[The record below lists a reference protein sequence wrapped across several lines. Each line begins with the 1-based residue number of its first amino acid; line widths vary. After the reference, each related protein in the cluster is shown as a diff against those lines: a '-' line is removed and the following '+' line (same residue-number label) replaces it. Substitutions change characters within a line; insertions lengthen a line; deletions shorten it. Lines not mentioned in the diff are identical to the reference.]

1 MNSTA
6 RRKAPVEPDT
16 PERKN
21 LWVEGELHQRLKQ
34 RALERRVPLQVLV
47 EEYLSWALQEE
58 QRDRKKKP

>member
-21 LWVEGELHQRLKQ
+21 VWVEGELHQRLKQ
-34 RALERRVPLQVLV
+34 RALERRVPLQSLV
-47 EEYLSWALQEE
+47 EEYLQWALQEE
-58 QRDRKKKP
+58 PKESKRKR